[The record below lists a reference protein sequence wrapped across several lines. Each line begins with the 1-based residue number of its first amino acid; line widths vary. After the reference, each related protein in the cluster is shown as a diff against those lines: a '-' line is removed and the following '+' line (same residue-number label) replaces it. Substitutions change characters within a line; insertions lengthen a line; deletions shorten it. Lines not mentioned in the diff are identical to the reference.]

1 MPRGKKTCPSCKAL
15 VGARI
20 KHCCCGHEFLPTV
33 KKVAK
38 PHFKERRG
46 FIKRMLGNSK
56 ASDWRLEMTVAT
68 KIFKDFKDDLNF
80 LSKVKPPFELKGS
93 IKYFLTKDG
102 KEYLRKK
109 HKEFYF
115 KTPEKDKFVDTKEK
129 AGEDIME
136 HKTKTLRDFL
146 YE

>member
-1 MPRGKKTCPSCKAL
+1 MLVLAPSKEL
-15 VGARI
+15 QDGQD
-20 KHCCCGHEFLPTV
+20 FLP
-33 KKVAK
+33 
-38 PHFKERRG
+38 
-46 FIKRMLGNSK
+46 LGIGPVCNLPWTSQ
-56 ASDWRLEMTVAT
+56 V
-68 KIFKDFKDDLNF
+68 
-80 LSKVKPPFELKGS
+80 

>member
-1 MPRGKKTCPSCKAL
+1 MPRGKKTCPSCKDM

-20 KHCCCGHEFLPTV
+20 KHCECGHMFLPAT
-33 KKVAK
+33 KKVTQ
-38 PHFKERRG
+38 PHFKERRA
-46 FIKRMLGNSK
+46 FIKRMLGGSK
-56 ASDWRLEMTVAT
+56 APDWRLEMMVVT
-68 KIFKDFKDDLNF
+68 KVFKEFKGDLDF

-109 HKEFYF
+109 YKEFYF
-115 KTPEKDKFVDTKEK
+115 KPPEKDKFVDTKEK
-129 AGEDIME
+129 AGEDIMD